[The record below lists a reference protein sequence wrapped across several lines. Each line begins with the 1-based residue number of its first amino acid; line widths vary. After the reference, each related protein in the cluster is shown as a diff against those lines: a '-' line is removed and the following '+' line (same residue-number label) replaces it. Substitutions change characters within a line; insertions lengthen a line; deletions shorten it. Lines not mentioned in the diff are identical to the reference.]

1 MTVRNVLVAFD
12 FGEAADAVL
21 AYGRAFARSF
31 GATLH
36 VMHVGENV
44 FMRAVVGD
52 PRSIQDSALRRVQE
66 RLTEEDRRL
75 LNVRIVSE
83 VSDDVTDAVV
93 GYARTE
99 QVDLIVTGTHGRT
112 GLERSLIGSVAEHI
126 VRNAPCPVL
135 TVRQHERDFVPVRD
149 PYGPI
154 KLNTVLVATDFGEA
168 AEAAVKSAHLLS
180 ARFGAT
186 LHAIHVVSDA
196 HLEMLGDAIPT
207 STTLKRDVEEA
218 AKKRL
223 DESIA
228 RGGASA
234 GPVHTTVL
242 TAHSPTFAVLDY
254 AKDHEVDLIVMG
266 THGRGMLGRMLMGS
280 VAERVVRLAPC
291 PVLTVKH
298 A

>member
-1 MTVRNVLVAFD
+1 MTAVRNVLVAFD
-12 FGEAADAVL
+12 FGDTAAAVL

-52 PRSIQDSALRRVQE
+52 PRNLQDSALRRLQE
-66 RLTEEDRRL
+66 RLTDEDRRL
-75 LNVRIVSE
+75 LNVHVVSE
-83 VSDDVTDAVV
+83 VSDDVADAVV

-99 QVDLIVTGTHGRT
+99 HMDLIVTGTHGRT
-112 GLERSLIGSVAEHI
+112 GLEHSLIGSVAEHI
-126 VRNAPCPVL
+126 VRHAPCPVL
-135 TVRQHERDFVPVRD
+135 TVRQLERDFVPVHD
-149 PYGPI
+149 ASGSI
-154 KLNTVLVATDFGEA
+154 ALKTVLVATDFGEA
-168 AEAAVKSAHLLS
+168 AAAAVATARMLS

-196 HLEMLGDAIPT
+196 HLEMLADAIPA
-207 STTLKRDVEEA
+207 STTLQRDIEQA

-223 DESIA
+223 DGAIA
-228 RGGASA
+228 GGAE
-234 GPVHTTVL
+234 PVHTTVL

-254 AKDHEVDLIVMG
+254 AKDKEIDLIVMG
-266 THGRGMLGRMLMGS
+266 THGRGVLGRMIMGS
-280 VAERVVRLAPC
+280 VAERVVRLASC